1 MNIKRQGK
9 RNKKKNNG
17 FQREQGYISGLG
29 RTADII
35 LSVVLILISL
45 LALLPVILVIIISF
59 SSEEAIIESGY
70 SFFPEELS
78 LDAYRYLSG
87 HLGKILQSLGVTLLV
102 TVIGTV
108 LSLFLIST
116 MAYALSRKDFLLR
129 KLYTAIVVIP
139 IFFGGG
145 IASSYAVN
153 TQFLGLKNSIWALI
167 LIPACSS
174 WYIIVMRTY
183 FLNNIPPEI
192 LEAARLDGAS
202 AARIFFRFVIPLSK
216 PIMITVGL
224 FEAFSYWNSWY
235 ENLLYTDSNHS
246 GLYTLQY
253 VLYNMEKNV
262 SFLTSGDSIS
272 GLSAARVP
280 TESFRMAL
288 VVVIILPILVT
299 YPMFGRHIKNGLNAG
314 AGK

>member
-108 LSLFLIST
+108 LSLFL
-116 MAYALSRKDFLLR
+116 M

-183 FLNNIPPEI
+183 FLSNIPPEI

>member
-1 MNIKRQGK
+1 M
-9 RNKKKNNG
+9 
-17 FQREQGYISGLG
+17 
-29 RTADII
+29 
-35 LSVVLILISL
+35 
-45 LALLPVILVIIISF
+45 
-59 SSEEAIIESGY
+59 
-70 SFFPEELS
+70 
-78 LDAYRYLSG
+78 
-87 HLGKILQSLGVTLLV
+87 GVTLLV

-183 FLNNIPPEI
+183 FLSNIPPEI